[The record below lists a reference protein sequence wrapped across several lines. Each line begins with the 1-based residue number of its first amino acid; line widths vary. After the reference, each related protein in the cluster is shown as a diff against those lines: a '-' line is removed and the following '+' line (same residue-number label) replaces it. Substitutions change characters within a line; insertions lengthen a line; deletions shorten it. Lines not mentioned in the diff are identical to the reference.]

1 MRQFDNLI
9 TARIQAWPDWLQA
22 PMQVITL
29 LGNPLT
35 IIMILMAL
43 AIWSYMQ
50 KMWQLLL
57 AVALA
62 IGVIGVNTA
71 LKEAVR
77 RIRPDTEYVRNMLLD
92 SYSFPSGHSAAAT
105 VGFGL
110 LAWLLWQH
118 LPQPWGALVGILLI
132 TLIVL
137 VGISRVYLGAHYPSD
152 VIAGWLVGSIG
163 VVLIIIFVRP
173 TL

>member
-1 MRQFDNLI
+1 MRQFDNII
-9 TARIQAWPDWLQA
+9 TVRIQAGPDWLQL
-22 PMQVITL
+22 PMQLVTL
-29 LGNPLT
+29 IGNPLT
-35 IIMILMAL
+35 IIMLFMTL
-43 AIWSYMQ
+43 AIWSYTQ

-57 AVALA
+57 AIALA

-110 LAWLLWQH
+110 LAWLLWQY
-118 LPQPWGALVGILLI
+118 LPTPWSALVAAGLLA
-132 TLIVL
+132 LIVL

-152 VIAGWLVGSIG
+152 VIAGWLVGGVG
-163 VVLIIIFVRP
+163 VVLIILLVRP
-173 TL
+173 ML